1 MQSQSDV
8 TVVILAAGLGTRMKS
23 KQAKVLHC
31 AGGQTLIRHAVDAA
45 RSIAM
50 PERIFV
56 VVGHQADEV
65 SRDVADRGVRFIRQT
80 EQRGTGHALLC
91 GSEDLAHLGG
101 LLVIFYG
108 DCPLILPST
117 LAQLVERQRNS
128 GAAAT
133 LISTHLK
140 DPAGYGRVIR
150 VADSQ
155 DVAAIVEQKA
165 ATPQQLAM
173 HEINAGIYCFEAG
186 LFWDAIRELTPNNAA
201 NEYYLTDMVEILIQR
216 AQRVQDFHV
225 KDSSELLGIN
235 NRVDLAAA
243 DRVFRDRKV
252 HQLMLDGVTIE
263 KPETVTIDSQ
273 VQVGM
278 DSIIEAFVQL
288 RGNTVAGER
297 CRIGAC
303 SIVSDSHLGDEVEI
317 GPFTVVNKSMLE
329 QGVHAGPFA
338 RLRMDN
344 HVAANAHIGNF
355 VELKKTR
362 MGAGAKAGHLAYL
375 GDSEIGAET
384 NIGAGTITC
393 NYDGVNKNVTRI
405 GEKAFVGSNSTLV
418 APLEIAAGA
427 YVAAGSVIT
436 KTVPEDALA
445 IGRARQENKEGYAR
459 KLRKL

>member
-1 MQSQSDV
+1 MFIQSDV

-23 KQAKVLHC
+23 NQAKVLHC

-45 RSIAM
+45 RAIAP

-56 VVGHQADEV
+56 VVGHQAEKV
-65 SRDVADRGVRFIRQT
+65 RENVEDRGVGFIPQT

-91 GSEDLAHLGG
+91 GRSELEKLGG

-117 LAQLVERQRNS
+117 LTQLVARQQGS
-128 GAAAT
+128 EAGAT
-133 LISTHLK
+133 LISTRLK
-140 DPAGYGRVIR
+140 DPTGYGRVIR
-150 VADSQ
+150 TENH

-165 ATPQQLAM
+165 ANPSQLDVR
-173 HEINAGIYCFEAG
+173 EINAGIYCFDAG
-186 LFWDAIRELTPNNAA
+186 LFWEGIGELTPNNAA
-201 NEYYLTDMVEILIQR
+201 NEYYLTDMVEILIR
-216 AQRVQDFHV
+216 RGKRVQDFHV

-273 VQVGM
+273 VRIGM
-278 DSIIEAFVQL
+278 DSVIEPFAQL

-297 CRIGAC
+297 CHIGAS
-303 SIVSDSHLGDEVEI
+303 SIVKDSELGDDVVIE
-317 GPFTVVNKSMLE
+317 PFTMVVKSKLE
-329 QGVHAGPFA
+329 REVHVGPFA

-344 HVAANAHIGNF
+344 QVAEGAHIGNF

-362 MGAGAKAGHLAYL
+362 MGPGAKAGHLAYL
-375 GDSEIGAET
+375 GDSEIGAGT

-393 NYDGVNKNVTRI
+393 NYDGINKHVTKI
-405 GEKAFVGSNSTLV
+405 GEKAFIGSNSTLV
-418 APLEIAAGA
+418 APLEIAGHT

-436 KTVPEDALA
+436 KPVPQDALA
-445 IGRARQENKEGYAR
+445 IGRARQENKEGYAKR
-459 KLRKL
+459 LSKP

>member
-1 MQSQSDV
+1 MQSEV

-23 KQAKVLHC
+23 NQAKVLHC

-45 RSIAM
+45 RAIAR
-50 PERIFV
+50 PDRIFV
-56 VVGHQADEV
+56 VVGHQAEKV
-65 SRDVADRGVRFIRQT
+65 SENVADRGVRFIAQT

-91 GSEDLAHLGG
+91 GQAELEKLGG

-117 LAQLVERQRNS
+117 LTQLVGRQQDS

-140 DPAGYGRVIR
+140 DPTGYGRVIR
-150 VADSQ
+150 TENEG
-155 DVAAIVEQKA
+155 VAAIVEQKA
-165 ATPQQLAM
+165 ANPSQLEVK
-173 HEINAGIYCFEAG
+173 EINAGIYCFEAD
-186 LFWDAIRELTPNNAA
+186 LFWDGIKELTPNNAA
-201 NEYYLTDMVEILIQR
+201 NEYYLTDMVEILIKR
-216 AQRVQDFHV
+216 KKRVQDFHV

-243 DRVFRDRKV
+243 DRIFRDRKV

-273 VQVGM
+273 VHVGI
-278 DSIIEAFVQL
+278 DSVIEPFAQL
-288 RGNTVAGER
+288 RGDTKVGDG
-297 CRIGAC
+297 CHIGAC
-303 SIVSDSHLGDEVEI
+303 SIIKDSVLGDNVTIE
-317 GPFTVVNKSMLE
+317 PFTMIVKSKLE
-329 QGVHAGPFA
+329 RSVHAGPFA

-344 HVAANAHIGNF
+344 EVAEGAHIGNF
-355 VELKKTR
+355 VELKKTK

-375 GDSEIGAET
+375 GDSEIGAGT

-393 NYDGVNKNVTRI
+393 NYDGVRKHVTKI

-418 APLEIAAGA
+418 APLEIAAHT
-427 YVAAGSVIT
+427 YIAAGSVIT
-436 KTVPEDALA
+436 KPVPEDALA
-445 IGRARQENKEGYAR
+445 IGRARQENKEGYAKR
-459 KLRKL
+459 LGKA

>member
-1 MQSQSDV
+1 MQNLTDV

-45 RSIAM
+45 CAIAS

-65 SRDVADRGVRFIRQT
+65 SRNVAERGVRFIRQI

-91 GSEDLAHLGG
+91 GRDDLLRLGG

-117 LAQLVERQRNS
+117 LAQLVERQRDS

-140 DPAGYGRVIR
+140 NPTGYGRVIR
-150 VADSQ
+150 VAESH

-165 ATPQQLAM
+165 ANPQQLAV

-186 LFWDAIRELTPNNAA
+186 LFWDAIQELTPNNPA
-201 NEYYLTDMVEILIQR
+201 NEYYLTDMVEILIGR
-216 AQRVQDFHV
+216 EQRVQDFHV
-225 KDSSELLGIN
+225 TDFTELLGIN
-235 NRVDLAAA
+235 NRIDLAAA

-273 VQVGM
+273 VRVGM
-278 DSIIEAFVQL
+278 DSVIESFAQL
-288 RGNTVAGER
+288 RGATTVGER

-303 SIVSDSHLGDEVEI
+303 SIVTDSRLGDAVEI
-317 GPFTVVNKSMLE
+317 GPFTVVAKSTLE
-329 QGVHAGPFA
+329 HGVHAGPFA

-344 HVAANAHIGNF
+344 YVAANARIGNF

-384 NIGAGTITC
+384 NIGAGAITC
-393 NYDGVNKNVTRI
+393 NYDGMNKNVTKI

-418 APLEIAAGA
+418 APLEIADHT
-427 YVAAGSVIT
+427 YIAAGSVIT

-445 IGRARQENKEGYAR
+445 IGRARQENKEGYAK

>member
-1 MQSQSDV
+1 MNSDV

-23 KQAKVLHC
+23 NQAKVLHS

-45 RSIAM
+45 RSIAP

-56 VVGHQADEV
+56 VVGHQAELV
-65 SRDVADRGVRFIRQT
+65 RQNVEDRGVRFIVQT

-91 GSEDLAHLGG
+91 GRPELDKLGG

-117 LAQLVERQRNS
+117 LTQLVARQQES

-133 LISTHLK
+133 LISTRLK
-140 DPAGYGRVIR
+140 DPTGYGRVIR
-150 VADSQ
+150 TEDHN
-155 DVAAIVEQKA
+155 VAAIVEQKA
-165 ATPQQLAM
+165 ANTEQLAV
-173 HEINAGIYCFEAG
+173 HEINAGIYCLEAD
-186 LFWDAIRELTPNNAA
+186 LFWDGIKELTPNNPA
-201 NEYYLTDMVEILIQR
+201 NEYYLTDMVEILIRRQR
-216 AQRVQDFHV
+216 IVQDFHV
-225 KDSSELLGIN
+225 KESSELLGIN

-263 KPETVTIDSQ
+263 KPETITIDSQ
-273 VQVGM
+273 VRVGI
-278 DSIIEAFVQL
+278 DSVIEPFAQL

-303 SIVSDSHLGDEVEI
+303 SIITDSELGDDVVIE
-317 GPFTVVNKSMLE
+317 PFTLVGKSKLE
-329 QGVHAGPFA
+329 RGVHAGPYA

-344 HVAANAHIGNF
+344 QVGEGAHIGNF
-355 VELKKTR
+355 VELKKTK
-362 MGAGAKAGHLAYL
+362 MGAGVKAGHLAYL
-375 GDSEIGAET
+375 GDSDIGAGT

-393 NYDGVNKNVTRI
+393 NFDGVNKHVTKI
-405 GEKAFVGSNSTLV
+405 GENAFVGSNSTLV
-418 APLEIAAGA
+418 APVEIAGHT
-427 YVAAGSVIT
+427 YIAAGSVIT

-445 IGRARQENKEGYAR
+445 IGRARQENKEGYAKR
-459 KLRKL
+459 LHHKP

>member
-1 MQSQSDV
+1 MHSEV

-23 KQAKVLHC
+23 NHAKVLHC

-45 RSIAM
+45 MAIAP

-56 VVGHQADEV
+56 VVGHQAELV
-65 SRDVADRGVRFIRQT
+65 RQNVQDRGVRFIVQT

-91 GSEDLAHLGG
+91 GKTELEKLSG

-117 LAQLVERQRNS
+117 LTQLVARQQNS
-128 GAAAT
+128 GAVAT
-133 LISTHLK
+133 LISTRLK
-140 DPAGYGRVIR
+140 DPTGYGRVIR
-150 VADSQ
+150 TD
-155 DVAAIVEQKA
+155 DHNVAAIVEQKA
-165 ATPQQLAM
+165 ANNEQLAV

-186 LFWDAIRELTPNNAA
+186 LFWNGIQELTPNNPA
-201 NEYYLTDMVEILIQR
+201 NEYYLTDMVEILIKR
-216 AQRVQDFHV
+216 ERTVQDFHV

-273 VQVGM
+273 VRVGI
-278 DSIIEAFVQL
+278 DSTIEPFAQL
-288 RGNTVAGER
+288 RGNTVLGDR
-297 CRIGAC
+297 CHVGAC
-303 SIVSDSHLGDEVEI
+303 SIVKDSQLGDDVVIE
-317 GPFTVVNKSMLE
+317 PFTMIAKSKLDRA
-329 QGVHAGPFA
+329 VHAGPFA

-344 HVAANAHIGNF
+344 HVSEGAHIGNF
-355 VELKKTR
+355 VELKKTK

-375 GDSEIGAET
+375 GDSEIGAGA

-393 NYDGVNKNVTRI
+393 NYDGISKHVTKI
-405 GEKAFVGSNSTLV
+405 GENAFVGSNSTLV
-418 APLEIAAGA
+418 APLDIASNT
-427 YVAAGSVIT
+427 YIAAGSVIT

-445 IGRARQENKEGYAR
+445 IGRARQENKDGYAKR
-459 KLRKL
+459 LRK